1 MIPCLSLPD
10 LPSLL
15 SQIRDLTERY
25 KAGNDPHSFEAF
37 KDLVHLLFSYTILE
51 DGQALRL
58 MKGQHEAS
66 RVLCGW
72 VPLEPLKLIDNRYLS
87 LSMTLFLERTDKG
100 PRVKVAGSKFQY
112 QLDKLGDAWIFR
124 YDYARESPSQH
135 PSNHLHIRGTLTE
148 QCLADKQLLEHIHF
162 GTDRVSFE
170 SVIRLLIE
178 QFGIVPKSPQDI
190 WRPMLA
196 ESERLFKEIA
206 HKSLS
211 GPAH

>member
-1 MIPCLSLPD
+1 MSLPD

-15 SQIRDLTERY
+15 TQVRTLTERY
-25 KAGNDPHSFEAF
+25 KAGTDPGSFEAF
-37 KDLVHLLFSYTILE
+37 RDLVQLLFSHTIMQ

-58 MKGQHEAS
+58 IKGQHEAS
-66 RVLCGW
+66 RVLGGW
-72 VPLEPLKLIDNRYLS
+72 VPLEPLKLNDDRYLF
-87 LSMTLFLERTDKG
+87 LFMTLFLEKTDRG

-112 QLDKLGDAWIFR
+112 QLDNVGDAWIFR
-124 YDYARESPSQH
+124 YDYARESPNQY

-148 QCLADKQLLEHIHF
+148 QCLAGKQLLEQIHF
-162 GTDRVSFE
+162 STDRVSFE

-178 QFGIVPKSPQDI
+178 EFGVVPNSPQDI
-190 WRPMLA
+190 WRQMLA

-211 GPAH
+211 GPAR